1 MRGRDSR
8 GVEHR
13 GRAIALSG
21 IVLVALTSAIAVPGC
36 GGSSSDS
43 DAQAVE
49 ARIARERADAAAT
62 ARQAQKLAD
71 LQDEVDRLRRARR
84 RAHTVV
90 RTVAAATPQTTATA
104 DSPGRVFHAPSGNV
118 SCQADAR
125 SASCTVAAIDTTF
138 VLPASGGPAYVEHGA
153 VLGRGSGD
161 LADWGTSVSVG
172 PVSCRIPDENEP
184 SGITCV
190 DTESGHGF
198 EASRVASRQKA
209 Y

>member
-1 MRGRDSR
+1 MGERETTGIRR
-8 GVEHR
+8 
-13 GRAIALSG
+13 RAGAAVLGCVAVAALASPLALSG
-21 IVLVALTSAIAVPGC
+21 CGSA
-36 GGSSSDS
+36 SSDS

-71 LQDEVDRLRRARR
+71 LRDEVDRLRRARR

-90 RTVAAATPQTTATA
+90 RTVGAATPQASDTE

-138 VLPASGGPAYVEHGA
+138 VLPADGGPAYVEQGA
-153 VLGRGSGD
+153 VLGRGSGE
-161 LADWGTSVSVG
+161 LVDWGTSVSAG

>member
-1 MRGRDSR
+1 MSGR
-8 GVEHR
+8 ETT
-13 GRAIALSG
+13 GRRRAGPIVLACVALVVLTIPIALS
-21 IVLVALTSAIAVPGC
+21 GC

-90 RTVAAATPQTTATA
+90 RTVAAATPQVAGGS

-118 SCQADAR
+118 SCQTDAR

-138 VLPASGGPAYVEHGA
+138 VLPANGGIAYVEQGA
-153 VLGRGSGD
+153 ILGRGSGD
-161 LADWGTSVSVG
+161 LVGWGTSVSVG
-172 PVSCRIPDENEP
+172 PVSCRVPDEDEP

-190 DTESGHGF
+190 NTESGHGF